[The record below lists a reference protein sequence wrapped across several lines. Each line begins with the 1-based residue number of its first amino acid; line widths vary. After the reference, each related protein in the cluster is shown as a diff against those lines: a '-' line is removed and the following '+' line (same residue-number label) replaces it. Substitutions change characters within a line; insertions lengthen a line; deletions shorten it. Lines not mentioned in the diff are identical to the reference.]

1 MRPLLQRL
9 AAGEVLVADGALGTM
24 LMARGLQPGACPER
38 FNLDDAAVL
47 EEIAAL
53 YLAAGAEIVQT
64 NTFGGSPL
72 KLAQYGLDG
81 QTEPINAAAVAAVR
95 RAVGDRAYVSAS
107 IGPSGRLLEPYGDT
121 APALVSVSY
130 ERQLQ
135 ALAAAGVDL
144 FCIETMTDLN
154 EALLALAAARRV
166 APQIPVMATMTF
178 DHTPR
183 GYFTIMGTTPAQ
195 AASALTAAGADVIG
209 SNCGNG
215 SERMV
220 EIARALR
227 AATSAPLLIQ
237 SNAGLPVLRDGA
249 ALYPEAPEL
258 MAGQAATLLEL
269 GVNIVGGCCGTTPA
283 HIAALRRT
291 VDERAAR
298 S

>member
-9 AAGEVLVADGALGTM
+9 AAGEVLVADGAMGTM

-38 FNLDDAAVL
+38 FNLDHVAAL
-47 EEIAAL
+47 EEIATL
-53 YLAAGAEIVQT
+53 YLDAGAEIVQT

-72 KLAQYGLDG
+72 KLEQYGLAG
-81 QTEPINAAAVAAVR
+81 QTEEINAAAVAAVR

-107 IGPSGRLLEPYGDT
+107 IGPCGRLLEPYGDIT
-121 APALVSVSY
+121 PALVSASY

-144 FCIETMTDLN
+144 FCIETMTDLA
-154 EALLALAAARRV
+154 EARLALAVAKRV
-166 APQIPVMATMTF
+166 APQIPVLATLTF

-195 AASALTAAGADVIG
+195 AASALTAAGADVVG

-227 AATSAPLLIQ
+227 AATRAPLVLQ

-249 ALYPEAPEL
+249 AVYPETPEF
-258 MAGQAATLLEL
+258 MAGQVAALLDV
-269 GVNIVGGCCGTTPA
+269 GVSIVGGCCGTTPA
-283 HIAALRRT
+283 HVAAVRCAVDRCAGRR
-291 VDERAAR
+291 
-298 S
+298 